1 MANIEIIRFRAWL
14 EVGGDPDGPEDGSQ
28 GTVFPIT
35 SAAITASLNAIP
47 VATVTIATGIRI
59 QDGKASPIHGKAGA
73 ELRNPKKWPWA
84 RLYFKNLQ
92 TNETAVI
99 FEGFVESSGQ
109 SYSFASTEVP
119 LTIRHWLY
127 ALDAHPCI
135 SSITHPSSASV
146 YTQMLYY
153 KSLPGSTGTGGTADQ
168 KTGLVFRQ
176 MMDAVYMAGLDGFR
190 RDVIENGVKETI
202 RALTKLSEYY
212 TPWDISAMIDAEK
225 ILKPD
230 IPLSVETI
238 VAERI
243 KTGDTGA
250 ARLNRDQFPILK
262 IQSKSD
268 SDSISER
275 MFDALM
281 NMDVESYQ
289 LNSLWAA
296 LIQLAAKFGFMIVPR
311 VHEVRF
317 IPKWFM
323 PRIDT
328 VKQLKGVV
336 SSNGSW
342 EHSRPIGAAIVL
354 PTSID
359 GKGISAVD
367 APGMQSLENDSA
379 MATYGIYVPPNGSP
393 GTLLVRQRADWAGE
407 VAFPGLVRNP
417 QNMDQKEA
425 NEGTATTDDG
435 KPPAEKEADGRGF
448 YDALAEEAYW
458 DEVLKGRRADLV
470 CPIRFDVCPGST
482 VRIKTGGDVR
492 LEWFKK
498 DQLTTEFVGFVLSM
512 RLTFDTIN
520 ASASA
525 QYTLTHIRDIDAQ
538 KEMLEHHPVY
548 QCGPFSDA
556 TWTKKRFK
564 TIAGSE

>member
-14 EVGGDPDGPEDGSQ
+14 EVGGEPDGPEDGSQ

-35 SAAITASLNAIP
+35 SATITASLNSIP
-47 VATVTIATGIRI
+47 VATVMIATGKRL
-59 QDGKASPIHGKAGA
+59 QDGQASPIHGQEGA
-73 ELRNPKKWPWA
+73 QLRNPKNWPWA

-92 TNETAVI
+92 TGETTII
-99 FEGFVESSGQ
+99 FEGFVEGTGQ

-119 LTIRHWLY
+119 VTIRHWLY

-135 SSITHPSSASV
+135 NSVTHPSSASV

-168 KTGLVFRQ
+168 KVGLVFRQ
-176 MMDAVYMAGLDGFR
+176 MMDAVYRAGLDGFAQ
-190 RDVIENGVKETI
+190 DVIENGVKETV
-202 RALTKLSEYY
+202 RALTRFSEHYA
-212 TPWDISAMIDAEK
+212 PWDISAMIDAEK

-238 VAERI
+238 LAERF
-243 KTGDTGA
+243 KTGDTNA
-250 ARLNRDQFPILK
+250 ARLEADQFPILK
-262 IQSKSD
+262 IQSRTD
-268 SDSISER
+268 SGAIAER

-281 NMDVESYQ
+281 NMDTESYQ

-296 LIQLAAKFGFMIVPR
+296 LIRLAATFGFMIVPR
-311 VHEVRF
+311 VHEIRF

-323 PRIDT
+323 PRLHKI
-328 VKQLKGVV
+328 KELKGVV

-354 PTSID
+354 PTSIN

-367 APGMQSLENDSA
+367 APGMQSLESGSA
-379 MATYGIYVPPNGSP
+379 MAIYGIHVPPGGSP

-407 VAFPGLVRNP
+407 VTFPGLVKSP
-417 QNMDQKEA
+417 QNMDQQEA
-425 NEGTATTDDG
+425 NEETATTDDDMT
-435 KPPAEKEADGRGF
+435 PAAKEADGRGF

-482 VRIKTGGDVR
+482 VRIRTGGDVR
-492 LEWFKK
+492 LERLQN
-498 DQLTTEFVGFVLSM
+498 DQLTTEVAGFVLSM

-525 QYTLTHIRDIDAQ
+525 QYTLTHIRDTNNQ
-538 KEMLEHHPVY
+538 QEMPDQHPVY

-564 TIAGSE
+564 TIHGSE

>member
-1 MANIEIIRFRAWL
+1 MTNIEIIRFRAWL
-14 EVGGDPDGPEDGSQ
+14 AVGGEPDSSGDDAAM
-28 GTVFPIT
+28 FPIT
-35 SAAITASLNAIP
+35 SATITASLNAIP
-47 VATVTIATGIRI
+47 VATVTIATGIRL
-59 QDGKASPIHGKAGA
+59 QDGKPSPIHGQAGA
-73 ELRNPKKWPWA
+73 ELRNPKQWPWA
-84 RLYFKNLQ
+84 QIHFKNLH
-92 TNETAVI
+92 TNETTVI

-119 LTIRHWLY
+119 ITIRHWLY

-135 SSITHPSSASV
+135 SSVTHPSSASI

-176 MMDAVYMAGLDGFR
+176 MMDAVFMAGLDGFSQ
-190 RDVIENGVKETI
+190 DVIENGVKETL
-202 RALTKLSEYY
+202 RTLTRLSEYY
-212 TPWDISAMIDAEK
+212 APWDISAMIDAEK

-238 VAERI
+238 LAERI
-243 KTGDTGA
+243 KTGDTNA
-250 ARLNRDQFPILK
+250 ARLEKDQFPILK
-262 IQSKSD
+262 IQSKGD
-268 SDSISER
+268 SHSIAER

-281 NMDVESYQ
+281 NLEVETYQ
-289 LNSLWAA
+289 SNSLWAA
-296 LIQLAAKFGFMIVPR
+296 LIHLAAKFGFMIVPR

-323 PRIDT
+323 AKIDGI
-328 VKQLKGVV
+328 KELKGVV

-379 MATYGIYVPPNGSP
+379 MAVYGIHVPSSGSP

-407 VAFPGLVRNP
+407 VAFPGVVRNP

-425 NEGTATTDDG
+425 NEGTTTTDDG
-435 KPPAEKEADGRGF
+435 TPPATKEADGRNF

-492 LEWFKK
+492 LMYQGQ
-498 DQLTTEFVGFVLSM
+498 DQLTTECVGFVLSM
-512 RLTFDTIN
+512 KLIFDTIN

-525 QYTLTHIRDIDAQ
+525 QYTLTHVRDIDAQ
-538 KEMLEHHPVY
+538 KEMLQDHPVY
-548 QCGPFSDA
+548 QCGPFSNA

-564 TIAGSE
+564 TIGGSE